1 MGAEQVRAKRSLDA
15 ILGAAAELVGEQGT
29 DGFSMAEL
37 ARRAGVSKPAL
48 YRYFPNKRAILV
60 RLARASFE
68 DNTRLLA
75 EAMTARPG
83 ASEAEIYREAI
94 GAYCALQRSQ
104 PFRAHLRAAMAADPE
119 LAALDLEDSR
129 RNAELAT
136 ALLRAR
142 HPELPADTLQARALL
157 LMVLVD
163 ALAGLSA
170 QVEDAEAAVLIRA
183 FVEMTAPALGIDPAV
198 DSTR

>member
-1 MGAEQVRAKRSLDA
+1 MAPSRAPTRPAAAAPAAAADPRALRREPEQMRAKRSLDA

-68 DNTRLLA
+68 DNARLLA
-75 EAMTARPG
+75 EAMTPRPG

-94 GAYCALQRSQ
+94 SAYCALQRS
-104 PFRAHLRAAMAADPE
+104 
-119 LAALDLEDSR
+119 
-129 RNAELAT
+129 
-136 ALLRAR
+136 
-142 HPELPADTLQARALL
+142 
-157 LMVLVD
+157 
-163 ALAGLSA
+163 
-170 QVEDAEAAVLIRA
+170 
-183 FVEMTAPALGIDPAV
+183 
-198 DSTR
+198 